1 VLWYSTTVHVVVTG
15 GAGFIGSHLAER
27 LVAEGHKV
35 LIYDAFTKQYPAA
48 IKRRHVAA
56 ALALPGCSLIEGDV
70 LEGQRF
76 ESVFSS
82 QAVDVIVH
90 LAAYTGPVAPDAS
103 KAAIETNVLGLHNVL
118 ERGRKHGVQKF
129 IYVSSAAVYG
139 LRHQGPC
146 KETDPADR
154 PLSAYAASKKSGESL
169 AWLAHQQHG
178 VDVAVLRAFTVYG
191 PRQRP
196 DQVIHRVA
204 RKLLAAEPLELPGD
218 GTQVFDFI
226 YVDDAVAAA
235 VRAVDAVKGFEV
247 INVGSGRGTTL
258 NELVE
263 RLAAASG
270 LTPTVS
276 HGPPDPTIPPVSL
289 ADLSKAERILGW
301 RPAVELDDGLRRMI
315 GWMRAEEFADEA

>member
-1 VLWYSTTVHVVVTG
+1 MVLTG

-27 LVAEGHKV
+27 LVAEGHRV

-56 ALALPGCSLIEGDV
+56 ALGLPGCSLIEGDV
-70 LEGQRF
+70 LEAQRF
-76 ESVFSS
+76 ESVFSA
-82 QAVDVIVH
+82 QAVDAIVH
-90 LAAYTGPVAPDAS
+90 LAAHTGPVSPDTAR
-103 KAAIETNVLGLHNVL
+103 AVIEANVLGMQIVL
-118 ERGRKHGVQKF
+118 ERGRKHNVQKF
-129 IYVSSAAVYG
+129 VCLSSAAVYG

-154 PLSAYAASKKSGESL
+154 PLSAYAASKKAGESL

-178 VDVAVLRAFTVYG
+178 VDVAVLRAFAVYG

-204 RKLLAAEPLELPGD
+204 RKLLADEPLELPGD
-218 GTQVFDFI
+218 GTQVFDFV
-226 YVDDAVAAA
+226 YVDDAVDAV
-235 VRAVDAVKGFEV
+235 VRALDAVKGFEV

-258 NELVE
+258 NLLVE
-263 RLAAASG
+263 RLAAVSG
-270 LTPTVS
+270 LAPTVAF
-276 HGPPDPTIPPVSL
+276 GPPDPTIPPVSL
-289 ADLSKAERILGW
+289 AELAKAERLLGW
-301 RPAVELDDGLRRMI
+301 RPTTELDDGLRRML

>member
-1 VLWYSTTVHVVVTG
+1 VHVVVTG

-35 LIYDAFTKQYPAA
+35 LIYDAFTKQYAPA

-56 ALALPGCSLIEGDV
+56 ALSLPGCSLIEGDV

-76 ESVFSS
+76 ESVFSA
-82 QAVDVIVH
+82 QAVDAIVH
-90 LAAYTGPVAPDAS
+90 LAAYTGPVAPE
-103 KAAIETNVLGLHNVL
+103 AARSVIETNVLGMHNVL
-118 ERGRKHGVQKF
+118 ERGRKHNVGKF
-129 IYVSSAAVYG
+129 VYVSSAAVYG

-154 PLSAYAASKKSGESL
+154 PLTAYAASKKAGESL
-169 AWLAHQQHG
+169 TWLAHQQHG
-178 VDVAVLRAFTVYG
+178 LDVAVLRAFAVYG

-218 GTQVFDFI
+218 GTQVFDFV
-226 YVDDAVAAA
+226 YVDDAVDAV
-235 VRAVDAVKGFEV
+235 VRALDAVKGFEV
-247 INVGSGRGTTL
+247 VNVGSGRGTTL
-258 NELVE
+258 GELLE
-263 RLAAASG
+263 RLAAAAG
-270 LTPTVS
+270 LTPTVT
-276 HGPPDPTIPPVSL
+276 HGPADPTIPPVSL
-289 ADLSKAERILGW
+289 ADLAKAERLLGW
-301 RPAVELDDGLRRMI
+301 RPTTELDDGLRRML

>member
-1 VLWYSTTVHVVVTG
+1 MHVVLTG

-56 ALALPGCSLIEGDV
+56 ALGLPGCSLIEGDV
-70 LEGQRF
+70 LEAQRF
-76 ESVFSS
+76 ESVFSA
-82 QAVDVIVH
+82 QAVDAIVH
-90 LAAYTGPVAPDAS
+90 LAAHTGPVGPDTAR
-103 KAAIETNVLGLHNVL
+103 AVIETNVLGTQIVL
-118 ERGRKHGVQKF
+118 ERGRKHNVQRF
-129 IYVSSAAVYG
+129 VCLSSAAVYG

-154 PLSAYAASKKSGESL
+154 PLSAYAASKKAGESL

-178 VDVAVLRAFTVYG
+178 VDVAVLRAFAVYG

-204 RKLLAAEPLELPGD
+204 RKLLADEPLELPGD
-218 GTQVFDFI
+218 GTQLFDFV
-226 YVDDAVAAA
+226 YVDDAVDAV
-235 VRAVDAVKGFEV
+235 VRALDAAKGFEV
-247 INVGSGRGTTL
+247 LNVGSGRGTTL
-258 NELVE
+258 NVLVE
-263 RLAAASG
+263 RLAAVSG
-270 LTPTVS
+270 LAPSVTF
-276 HGPPDPTIPPVSL
+276 GPPDPTIPPVSL
-289 ADLSKAERILGW
+289 ADLAKAERLLGW
-301 RPAVELDDGLRRMI
+301 RPTTELDDGLRRML